1 VTDSARVSDEQMLAE
16 WTPTG
21 TGRVSDE
28 QLIAEWTPTG
38 TGRVSD
44 EQMLAEWAPNGAAR
58 LIDQQLLAEWT
69 PPGAARLIDL
79 QLLVEWQ
86 TPVAASLIGTG
97 SLAAAAW
104 ATLVAGAALSGA
116 GALSAHMGA
125 TLVLRGASSDLDF
138 GGLFDRLL
146 AEGTETAGSITVALA
161 ASQTGAGYA
170 FTPAD
175 FPGLQGAAGD
185 YTVKVNVTTGNN
197 RIFISVLVARV
208 DATGVT
214 QASSG
219 LSAEQTANA
228 GVKTFAFAGLD
239 LGAWRAGDRLM
250 AQFRFRNSQ
259 NMSNTTAIE
268 TGTANAT
275 VTTPWSAPQG
285 KARLPGAG
293 SLSAS
298 AAVIAPTNAA
308 ASAAAQTSVSGTADK
323 TFSRTASYAPDGS
336 LDWDVEFVP

>member
-1 VTDSARVSDEQMLAE
+1 M
-16 WTPTG
+16 
-21 TGRVSDE
+21 
-28 QLIAEWTPTG
+28 
-38 TGRVSD
+38 
-44 EQMLAEWAPNGAAR
+44 
-58 LIDQQLLAEWT
+58 
-69 PPGAARLIDL
+69 
-79 QLLVEWQ
+79 
-86 TPVAASLIGTG
+86 
-97 SLAAAAW
+97 
-104 ATLVAGAALSGA
+104 AGAALSGA
-116 GALSAHMGA
+116 GALSAHMSA
-125 TLVLRGASSDLDF
+125 TLVLRGASSDLNF

-219 LSAEQTANA
+219 LSAEQAATA
-228 GVKTFAFAGLD
+228 GVKTFTFAGLD
-239 LGAWRAGDRLM
+239 LGAWRVGDRLM
-250 AQFRFRNSQ
+250 VQYRFRNSQ
-259 NMSNTTAIE
+259 NMSNTTVIQ

-308 ASAAAQTSVSGTADK
+308 ASAAAQTTVTGTADRVHSSVAAY
-323 TFSRTASYAPDGS
+323 TPDWVLIWES
-336 LDWDVEFVP
+336 VP